1 MAKHPFVEK
10 LNILNGKR
18 RIAALNTAEKFND
31 YMISF
36 VSPIRAVRIAPLS
49 SIDIITTIK

>member
-36 VSPIRAVRIAPLS
+36 VSHFRAVRIAPLS